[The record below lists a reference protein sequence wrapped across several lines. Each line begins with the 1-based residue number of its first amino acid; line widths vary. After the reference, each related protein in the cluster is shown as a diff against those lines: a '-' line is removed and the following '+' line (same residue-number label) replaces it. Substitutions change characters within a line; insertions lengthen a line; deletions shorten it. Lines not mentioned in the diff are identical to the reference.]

1 MADMARSVEPYTT
14 RRGEQRF
21 KVRYRLGT
29 RQTSRTFT
37 THAGAR
43 EFARLLDTLGPA
55 EADRIIDER
64 IAAPD
69 DTHTFGAFATH
80 HIDTITGVQP
90 DTRDKYRAY
99 LRNDLTDL
107 APLPLTA
114 ITDKAIGRWVQRLEA
129 AGASGKTIKNKHGFL
144 SAVLDR
150 AVAEKLIPAN
160 PAEGTRL
167 PRTVTEPMV
176 FLTPDE
182 YTRFLG
188 YFTPHWQPLVTT
200 LFSTG
205 LRWSEA
211 TALRVADVDLDAG
224 TITVSRAWKKG
235 GVIGP
240 PKSEKARR
248 TIAVAPETMAV
259 LEPLVRDRPGQ
270 ALVFTNTR
278 GGPVRHN
285 TFHENVWQPAV
296 RLVNGEPA
304 QQGKRIG
311 RRRDAHGRVIEPATV
326 PLGKRPRPHDARHS
340 CASWLLAS
348 GIPINYVQAHLGH
361 ESITTTVD
369 RYGHIMPA
377 ARQAVAGALSLALSA
392 AHPQIEG

>member
-1 MADMARSVEPYTT
+1 RGVYQARRPLRVRRSHMVSGGGLEPHTPVDCDQGKRPVTCGNAQRSRTFTAPRGHQRTDLVHTVHTGRGIMADMARSVEPYTT

-55 EADRIIDER
+55 EADRILQER

-90 DTRDKYRAY
+90 DTRDRYRAY

-150 AVAEKLIPAN
+150 AVA
-160 PAEGTRL
+160 
-167 PRTVTEPMV
+167 
-176 FLTPDE
+176 
-182 YTRFLG
+182 
-188 YFTPHWQPLVTT
+188 
-200 LFSTG
+200 
-205 LRWSEA
+205 
-211 TALRVADVDLDAG
+211 
-224 TITVSRAWKKG
+224 
-235 GVIGP
+235 
-240 PKSEKARR
+240 
-248 TIAVAPETMAV
+248 
-259 LEPLVRDRPGQ
+259 
-270 ALVFTNTR
+270 
-278 GGPVRHN
+278 
-285 TFHENVWQPAV
+285 
-296 RLVNGEPA
+296 
-304 QQGKRIG
+304 
-311 RRRDAHGRVIEPATV
+311 
-326 PLGKRPRPHDARHS
+326 
-340 CASWLLAS
+340 
-348 GIPINYVQAHLGH
+348 
-361 ESITTTVD
+361 
-369 RYGHIMPA
+369 
-377 ARQAVAGALSLALSA
+377 
-392 AHPQIEG
+392 